1 MTNPRSDYIH
11 LATLRL
17 DWASAGID
25 RLEELV
31 NSFLATKPCEVVS
44 RMHREGQNARINY
57 VLRVHEQPPP
67 TVSFATGDVIH
78 NLRATLDNLVWGV
91 GRIFK
96 ARDRL
101 GLEFHDSE
109 DTFRDCYLPQISVLP
124 QPIQD
129 WVTSIQPHLR
139 GYRPVFFYTLHN
151 LWNRDKHRTPT
162 VVNSAIGTTNLGY
175 SGDRTPLRQI
185 TFNNVSR
192 QNDQEHIATALVPWE
207 QRYDFKPEFSLLVAF
222 DAQGPVGL
230 NMVGMP
236 EEVVDY

>member
-1 MTNPRSDYIH
+1 MTNPWSDYIH

-91 GRIFK
+91 GQICK
-96 ARDRL
+96 ANDRL
-101 GLEFHDSE
+101 GLEFHDSA

-129 WVTSIQPHLR
+129 WITSIQPHLR
-139 GYRPVFFYTLHN
+139 GYRPVFFYELHN

-162 VVNSAIGTTNLGY
+162 LICTTGNTGTLGY
-175 SGDRTPLRQI
+175 SGDKTPLIRMEFPRI
-185 TFNNVSR
+185 SR
-192 QNDQEHIATALVPWE
+192 QKDQQQIANAIVSWE
-207 QRYDFKPEFSLLVAF
+207 
-222 DAQGPVGL
+222 
-230 NMVGMP
+230 
-236 EEVVDY
+236 

>member
-1 MTNPRSDYIH
+1 MTNPWSDYIH
-11 LATLRL
+11 LATLRF

-96 ARDRL
+96 ARDRR
-101 GLEFHDSE
+101 E
-109 DTFRDCYLPQISVLP
+109 DFSSRS
-124 QPIQD
+124 
-129 WVTSIQPHLR
+129 
-139 GYRPVFFYTLHN
+139 GGMEGRPTWAYI
-151 LWNRDKHRTPT
+151 RSR
-162 VVNSAIGTTNLGY
+162 
-175 SGDRTPLRQI
+175 SGDSFFKAWSASSLI
-185 TFNNVSR
+185 TR
-192 QNDQEHIATALVPWE
+192 
-207 QRYDFKPEFSLLVAF
+207 R
-222 DAQGPVGL
+222 G
-230 NMVGMP
+230 
-236 EEVVDY
+236 